1 MKTAFSIV
9 AICLLAAC
17 GGAGGSMGPQV
28 ASSSFDAEAEAEQ
41 QRVEMVESSVQAVAA
56 APVRTFESMLNDVRS
71 VNGADPVRPNALLL
85 QAAQGHADD
94 MLAQNYFSH
103 TSKDGR
109 QLRDRVN
116 ATGYEWRRIGENIG
130 KGQRNEEQILL
141 GWVNSEGHQRNN
153 VDPRFEEFGLAK
165 AGSGGSS
172 YWVLVLADPR

>member
-1 MKTAFSIV
+1 MKTALSIV
-9 AICLLAAC
+9 AICLTAAC
-17 GGAGGSMGPQV
+17 GGGGGSMGPEV
-28 ASSSFDAEAEAEQ
+28 ASVNVEQ
-41 QRVEMVESSVQAVAA
+41 MMVEQSVQAVAV
-56 APVRTFESMLNDVRS
+56 APDRSFESMLNDVRA
-71 VNGADPVRPNALLL
+71 VNGAGPVRPNALLL

-109 QLRDRVN
+109 ELRDRVN

-130 KGQRNEEQILL
+130 RGQRDEEEILL
-141 GWVNSEGHQRNN
+141 GWVNSPGHQRNN

-165 AGSGGSS
+165 AGRNRNQ